1 MLNYQRV
8 PLFSMWNHDCVT
20 QLLNGRFGFQWIS
33 RILHL
38 PHEYGHQAEYEE
50 GSLTTPRF
58 AIGDLKFF
66 PIVIGNSP
74 SCRVILWYYR
84 SVCGYGSIPINTI
97 FRGMNIHLPAILM
110 WTKGVQGFD
119 TLLCE
124 CTRVT
129 LFELSPGKTWQW
141 KVTSEGVER
150 YREPCPALDDGKHME
165 KHDWTL
171 AGTPYIYIYA
181 SIYTSIHII
190 LYIYI
195 AIHTFDHRSGWFHH
209 GFFDIST
216 RWSLEKLT
224 QWSCSTPWPWWE
236 PEGFW
241 WENDGSMRKIYVKWW
256 ENVGK
261 IQQIMN
267 IYVNLL
273 LSMEVAMGWEKT
285 HRTQWQ
291 EKKSVAGRNFHASQL
306 AWLQPRTGRIFDFF
320 QR

>member
-119 TLLCE
+119 TLPFRSFKIHPVVLDR
-124 CTRVT
+124 TSGYQN
-129 LFELSPGKTWQW
+129 LS
-141 KVTSEGVER
+141 
-150 YREPCPALDDGKHME
+150 
-165 KHDWTL
+165 
-171 AGTPYIYIYA
+171 
-181 SIYTSIHII
+181 
-190 LYIYI
+190 
-195 AIHTFDHRSGWFHH
+195 HTFLDKGVHL
-209 GFFDIST
+209 D
-216 RWSLEKLT
+216 K
-224 QWSCSTPWPWWE
+224 
-236 PEGFW
+236 
-241 WENDGSMRKIYVKWW
+241 
-256 ENVGK
+256 
-261 IQQIMN
+261 
-267 IYVNLL
+267 
-273 LSMEVAMGWEKT
+273 
-285 HRTQWQ
+285 
-291 EKKSVAGRNFHASQL
+291 
-306 AWLQPRTGRIFDFF
+306 
-320 QR
+320 